1 MSDDIQKINT
11 ISGGQNTQN
20 VHGNQIYIENQN
32 NMLIHNQTN
41 NFQNSKNETPQY
53 FKGANIE
60 NQKNYFLSFQF
71 DWIFEKF
78 KNENLNLKQFLFLF
92 FSRMIL
98 VVLSVAAFLLPL
110 FSVNKHNIS
119 FYEFGGMIIVF
130 VFLCSLLWSKI
141 KKGEKL

>member
-1 MSDDIQKINT
+1 MGII
-11 ISGGQNTQN
+11 
-20 VHGNQIYIENQN
+20 
-32 NMLIHNQTN
+32 NQTN
-41 NFQNSKNETPQY
+41 NFQNSNNDTTQNFEN
-53 FKGANIE
+53 ANIQ
-60 NQKNYFLSFQF
+60 NQKNYFLIFQF
-71 DWIFEKF
+71 DWIFEEF

-130 VFLCSLLWSKI
+130 IFLCSWLWSKI
-141 KKGEKL
+141 KTQEE

>member
-1 MSDDIQKINT
+1 MHK
-11 ISGGQNTQN
+11 
-20 VHGNQIYIENQN
+20 
-32 NMLIHNQTN
+32 QTN
-41 NFQNSKNETPQY
+41 NLQNSKFKKSTAVNNNNASINKQINNSKSKTTQH
-53 FKGANIE
+53 FKGANIK
-60 NQKNYFLSFQF
+60 NQKNYFLIFQF

-130 VFLCSLLWSKI
+130 VFLCSWLWSKI

>member
-1 MSDDIQKINT
+1 MSNDIQKINT
-11 ISGGQNTQN
+11 ISGGQNAQN
-20 VHGNQIYIENQN
+20 VHGNQLYIENQN

-60 NQKNYFLSFQF
+60 NQKNYFLIFQF

-130 VFLCSLLWSKI
+130 VFLCSWLWSKI

>member
-1 MSDDIQKINT
+1 MIQN
-11 ISGGQNTQN
+11 
-20 VHGNQIYIENQN
+20 
-32 NMLIHNQTN
+32 N
-41 NFQNSKNETPQY
+41 NFQSSKNKLRRSSLVDN
-53 FKGANIE
+53 KGANIQ
-60 NQKNYFLSFQF
+60 NQKNYFLIFQF

-119 FYEFGGMIIVF
+119 FYEFSGMIIVF
-130 VFLCSLLWSKI
+130 IFLCSWLWTKI
-141 KKGEKL
+141 KTQEE